1 MAGLA
6 TKNPPLKKKPLESPK
21 LESYLS
27 LIFFFAS
34 LFIAFSLFSYD
45 DGEYGAQ
52 NNLFGRLGNLVSWI
66 LFFLLGRSAFQIPFF
81 LFGFGFL
88 FFQKKEANLKN
99 LLYGLGFVLIAGAVY
114 ANLFEKDI
122 TSLKHGGGKLG
133 TWTSEILEYFV
144 GKSGRVLLALAAY
157 IFGIILIAKEF
168 PKEINKQL
176 WLKIYFK
183 IKERLFRMAI
193 PKANLASE
201 IQDGTQEIP
210 IKNYDLPWIEIKK
223 VPVDWKFATSKTFSS
238 ETNYR
243 TSAVT
248 EIKEED
254 TETIANNILER
265 TKNFFETIKSSRP
278 ITKLF
283 KKTEKIETPT
293 VETSTSS
300 ETSKEQVEDLSI
312 QLPEISKTLKE
323 KIYGAPLPSTETME
337 ALSVKEEVLG
347 KESSNSVKEID
358 EHVTPEE
365 LEMLFA
371 NDSSDVHEEQEIQQA
386 QESVTDSNESKPSDY
401 DALVKL
407 AEKEEEKNS
416 ENWQEKSSKTEEEK
430 SYKLPLLRTT
440 VPKINFLRKTQYKIS
455 HKHLATNL
463 EKKPN
468 PMFRLEAEY
477 TARKIEEI
485 IKEYGY
491 ESKVTTWQK
500 GPIITRYEVAPPT
513 GVKLGKITSLS
524 DELKLYLA
532 VKSIRIVAPIPGKS
546 TIGIE
551 VPNKF
556 REQVLLG
563 DILREKT
570 ESVPNG
576 DLLITLGKDSI
587 SGETVYIDLN
597 KLPHLLIA
605 GTTGSGKSVSLN
617 SMISYLIMTKS
628 PAEVRFVMID
638 PKMVEMSLYENIPH
652 LLMPVITD
660 PRKATKAL
668 YWAVQEMES
677 RYAMISEIKCRDIK
691 AYNEK
696 VNTSLLAQI
705 YTPMPYIVIFIDEL
719 SDLMMVAGKEL
730 EDSITRLSQKARAV
744 GIHLVMATQR
754 PSVDVITGLIKANCP
769 ARLAFHVAQKND
781 SKIILDYSGADTLL
795 GKGDSLYKSPTSPDL
810 QRIQAPFITEE
821 EIEKIVEE
829 AISFAKPSYVDINL
843 EEDIY
848 KEETSLDADE
858 AEFEEAWNIVRTERK
873 ASASYLQR
881 RMRIGYNKAARLME
895 MMEERGYVGPQ
906 IGSKPR
912 EILR

>member
-6 TKNPPLKKKPLESPK
+6 TKNPSTKKKSQESPK

-27 LIFFFAS
+27 LIFLFLS
-34 LFIAFSLFSYD
+34 LFTAFSLFSYD

-52 NNLFGRLGNLVSWI
+52 NNLFGRIGHLISWL
-66 LFFLLGRSAFQIPFF
+66 LFFFQGRSAFQIPFF
-81 LFGFGFL
+81 LFGFGIV
-88 FFQKKEANLKN
+88 FFQKKDANLKN
-99 LLYGLGFVLIAGAVY
+99 LLYGLGIVLLAGSVY

-122 TSLKHGGGKLG
+122 SSLKHGGGRLG
-133 TWTSEILEYFV
+133 TWISELLEYFV
-144 GKSGRVLLALAAY
+144 GKSGRALVALAAY
-157 IFGIILIAKEF
+157 IFGIILMLKEF
-168 PKEINKQL
+168 PKEINKQA
-176 WLKIYFK
+176 WSKIYLK
-183 IKERLFRMAI
+183 IKERLILLAL
-193 PKANLASE
+193 PKPSIASE
-201 IQDGTQEIP
+201 IKDATKEIP
-210 IKNYDLPWIEIKK
+210 LKDYDLPWIEVKK
-223 VPVDWKFATSKTFSS
+223 VPTDWKFATSKTFSTD
-238 ETNYR
+238 TNYK
-243 TSAVT
+243 TSIVT
-248 EIKEED
+248 EIKDENL
-254 TETIANNILER
+254 ETSDNILER
-265 TKNFFETIKSSRP
+265 TKNFFETIKSTRP

-283 KKTEKIETPT
+283 QKIEKTKTSESEQKTETLKQELEKQPI
-293 VETSTSS
+293 
-300 ETSKEQVEDLSI
+300 I
-312 QLPEISKTLKE
+312 QLPETSKTLKE

-337 ALSVKEEVLG
+337 ALNVNEEIPPTESQLSLKENIE
-347 KESSNSVKEID
+347 EQI
-358 EHVTPEE
+358 TPEE
-365 LEMLFA
+365 LEMIFA
-371 NDSSDVHEEQEIQQA
+371 NNNSDVHEKTESQEEISHSS
-386 QESVTDSNESKPSDY
+386 ESEIYSNYES
-401 DALVKL
+401 LVKL
-407 AEKEEEKNS
+407 AEQKETQITETF
-416 ENWQEKSSKTEEEK
+416 QEKLSKPEEEK
-430 SYKLPLLRTT
+430 SYKFPLLRTT
-440 VPKINFLRKTQYKIS
+440 VPKVNFLRKTQYKIS
-455 HKHLATNL
+455 YKNLVTNL

-500 GPIITRYEVAPPT
+500 GPIITRYEVAPPS

-563 DILREKT
+563 DILQEKT
-570 ESVPNG
+570 ESIPNG

-617 SMISYLIMTKS
+617 SMISYLIITKS
-628 PAEVRFVMID
+628 PVEVRFVMID

-696 VNTSLLAQI
+696 VNTSLLSQMN
-705 YTPMPYIVIFIDEL
+705 YSPMPYIVIFIDEL

-810 QRIQAPFITEE
+810 QRIQAPFISEE

-829 AISFAKPSYVDINL
+829 AISFARPSYVDINL
-843 EEDIY
+843 DEDIY
-848 KEETSLDADE
+848 KEEIISDADE

>member
-1 MAGLA
+1 MAGLV
-6 TKNPPLKKKPLESPK
+6 TKNPSTKKKEPEKPK

-27 LIFFFAS
+27 LIF
-34 LFIAFSLFSYD
+34 LFLALFTAFSLFSYD
-45 DGEYGAQ
+45 DGEYGSQ
-52 NNLFGRLGNLVSWI
+52 NNLFGRIGHFFSWL
-66 LFFLLGRSAFQIPFF
+66 LFFFLGRSAFQIPFF
-81 LFGFGFL
+81 FFGFGVL
-88 FFQKKEANLKN
+88 FFQKKDANLKN
-99 LLYGLGFVLIAGAVY
+99 LLYGLGIILVSGAVF
-114 ANLFEKDI
+114 ANLFEREI
-122 TSLKHGGGKLG
+122 SSLKHGGGKFG
-133 TWTSEILEYFV
+133 TWVSELLEYFV
-144 GKSGRVLLALAAY
+144 GKSGRVLTTLAFY
-157 IFGIILIAKEF
+157 IFGLIVILKETPRKLNKEF
-168 PKEINKQL
+168 
-176 WLKIYFK
+176 WLVSYQK
-183 IKERLFRMAI
+183 IKEGLLRLAV
-193 PKANLASE
+193 PKPNTASE
-201 IQDGTQEIP
+201 IRDGTKETP
-210 IKNYDLPWIEIKK
+210 MKGYDLPWIEVKK
-223 VPVDWKFATSKTFSS
+223 VPKDWKFATQDTFTN
-238 ETNYR
+238 ETNFR
-243 TSAVT
+243 ISTVELEDEEETSS
-248 EIKEED
+248 
-254 TETIANNILER
+254 NILER
-265 TKNFFETIKSSRP
+265 TRGFFDSVKSIQP
-278 ITKLF
+278 ITKFF
-283 KKTEKIETPT
+283 KKVEPKQAPDEKPLQEESPKTEVQEPPIQFPET
-293 VETSTSS
+293 
-300 ETSKEQVEDLSI
+300 
-312 QLPEISKTLKE
+312 SKTLKE

-337 ALSVKEEVLG
+337 ALQVSEEPAQVKEKQEPIS
-347 KESSNSVKEID
+347 ESE
-358 EHVTPEE
+358 EQVTEEE
-365 LEMLFA
+365 LKMLFA
-371 NDSSDVHEEQEIQQA
+371 NDSSDVEEKTQVHEIVANVEAI
-386 QESVTDSNESKPSDY
+386 PSSFEELIE
-401 DALVKL
+401 A
-407 AEKEEEKNS
+407 AEKESIAEEQKSKETEEKV
-416 ENWQEKSSKTEEEK
+416 KRI
-430 SYKLPLLRTT
+430 PLFKTT
-440 VPKINFLRKTQYKIS
+440 VPSINFLRKTQYKIS

-491 ESKVTTWQK
+491 ESKVVTWQK

-513 GVKLGKITSLS
+513 GVKLGRITSLS

-563 DILREKT
+563 DILREKP
-570 ESVPNG
+570 ESIPNG

-617 SMISYLIMTKS
+617 SMISYLIMTRS
-628 PAEVRFVMID
+628 PTEVRFVMID

-668 YWAVQEMES
+668 FWAVQEMES
-677 RYAMISEIKCRDIK
+677 RYAMISEVKCRDIK

-696 VNTSLLAQI
+696 VNSSLLSHMN
-705 YTPMPYIVIFIDEL
+705 YTTMPYIIIFIDEL

-821 EIEKIVEE
+821 EIERIVEE
-829 AISFAKPSYVDINL
+829 AISYAKPSYVDINL
-843 EEDIY
+843 DEEVY
-848 KEETSLDADE
+848 KEEVSDADE